1 MERSINLI
9 YDDVENVSVYA
20 DESARSAE
28 VRRKYKRNGQLASGI
43 DTDFGEGWF
52 EVIGSYELYSAN
64 FFHIDEVEKRPNE
77 KFYYIISTGGEL
89 KKLIKKIGGILPL
102 TERIKVVL
110 KKSKNLKIIFMN
122 SHECDTPDVL
132 EFMDSQIKSEGLDTS
147 QFYLI
152 NNNYKLKEKKEEISS
167 NINVHN
173 IKHLPKG
180 NISLM
185 SKFKHEIQNDKL
197 FNFMCFNRNPGA
209 HRVVLLS
216 MLFKRELIHS
226 FDWSLLRGF
235 MLKNMLKHGDWSIE
249 KYLKDIVY
257 ADEIEKYAE
266 SVRYFANLGVR
277 KSRMESYLEI
287 PETPI
292 PHNDLPGEKIFLEN
306 PYQKSYINVT
316 TETSFWDDVIHITEK
331 TFIPFYFY
339 QLSII
344 VGNYQMVKKIREEF
358 NFDLFD
364 DFIDHSYDNEPN
376 ARKRM
381 EMIVNEIERLNKNPE
396 KIKEFYIENNHRL
409 IYNNQRCLEIA
420 QGKTDDVDF
429 FNSLL

>member
-1 MERSINLI
+1 MEKSINLI
-9 YDDVENVSVYA
+9 YDDIENVRIYA

-28 VRRKYKRNGQLASGI
+28 ARREYKRNGQLASGI
-43 DTDFGEGWF
+43 NTGFGDGWF
-52 EVIGSYELYSAN
+52 NVIGAYMLYSAN
-64 FFHIDEVEKRPNE
+64 FMHIDDVESNGDK
-77 KFYYIISTGGEL
+77 KIYYIISTGEEL
-89 KKLIKKIGGILPL
+89 KGLIKKCGKIPL
-102 TERIKVVL
+102 TERIREVL

-122 SHECDTPDVL
+122 PHECDAPDIL
-132 EFMDSQIKSEGLDTS
+132 EFMDSQIKSEGLDPS

-152 NNNYKLKEKKEEISS
+152 NNNYKLKEKKEEIGSA
-167 NINVHN
+167 INVHH
-173 IKHLPKG
+173 IKYLPKG

-185 SKFKHEIQNDKL
+185 SRFKHEIQNDKL

-216 MLFKRELIHS
+216 MLTERELIHS

-235 MLKNMLKHGDWSIE
+235 MLKNVLKNGDWAVE

-257 ADEIEKYAE
+257 EDEIEKYTD
-266 SVRYFANLGVR
+266 SVKHFADLGIR
-277 KSRMESYLEI
+277 KSMMESYLEI
-287 PETPI
+287 SENPI
-292 PHNDLPGEKIFLEN
+292 PHNDLPGERIFLEN

-339 QLSII
+339 QLPII
-344 VGNYQMVKKIREEF
+344 VGNYQMVKKIKDEF

-376 ARKRM
+376 PRKRM
-381 EMIVNEIERLNKNPE
+381 EMIVNEIERLNKNQQ

-420 QGKTDDVDF
+420 QGKTDDIDF
-429 FNSLL
+429 LNSLL

>member
-1 MERSINLI
+1 VEKFINLI
-9 YDDVENVSVYA
+9 YDDVENVRIYA
-20 DESARSAE
+20 EESARSAE
-28 VRRKYKRNGQLASGI
+28 VRRGYKRNGQLASGI
-43 DTDFGEGWF
+43 EAHFGEGWF
-52 EVIGSYELYSAN
+52 DIIGAYMLYSAN
-64 FFHIDEVEKRPNE
+64 FMSIDDVEEHPDE
-77 KFYYIISTGGEL
+77 KFYYIILTGSEL
-89 KKLIKKIGGILPL
+89 KLLIKKCGKIPL
-102 TERIKVVL
+102 TERIKEVL
-110 KKSKNLKIIFMN
+110 KRSKNLKIIFMN
-122 SHECDTPDVL
+122 PHECDTPDVL
-132 EFMDSQIKSEGLDTS
+132 EFMDSQIKSEGLDPS
-147 QFYLI
+147 QFYLV
-152 NNNYKLKEKKEEISS
+152 NNNYRLKEKKKETGS
-167 NINVHN
+167 NINVHH
-173 IKHLPKG
+173 IKYLPKG

-185 SKFKHEIQNDKL
+185 ARFKHEIQNDKL

-216 MLFKRELIHS
+216 MLIEGELIHS

-235 MLKNMLKHGDWSIE
+235 MLKNILNHGDWAVE

-257 ADEIEKYAE
+257 TDEVEKYTGY
-266 SVRYFANLGVR
+266 VKHFANLGVR
-277 KSRMESYLEI
+277 KSMTESYLEI

-292 PHNDLPGEKIFLEN
+292 PHNDLPGERIFLEN

-339 QLSII
+339 QLPII
-344 VGNYQMVKKIREEF
+344 VGNYQMVKKIKEEF

-376 ARKRM
+376 PRKRM
-381 EMIVNEIERLNKNPE
+381 EMIVNEIERLNKDPQ

-409 IYNNQRCLEIA
+409 IYNNQRCLEIS
-420 QGKTDDVDF
+420 QGKTDDIDF